1 MPVTETE
8 TPIPF
13 FLPLPFPRLYNET
26 LYSSSPIRLPRI
38 STYEVLH
45 FNHRCSLLCPHLYLP
60 LAIDNANFPSLS
72 PFRSGNSSSL
82 SAKFI
87 PPPPAS
93 IAPDTGYAFSLFDNR
108 SLRFRRAFSRVKK
121 RRKKAKRK
129 RRERKGTEEKWET
142 NEMEGRKW
150 GKIGVGE
157 ETSKR
162 KHEERLPTPPVRLQI
177 VIPSFLEI
185 CPRSEKRR
193 TGLFVPE
200 ETRRGKRDEK
210 AKRQLDR
217 DAFYSRSIESMP
229 IVTRAIVSTSVKYRV
244 SSPYS
249 DSNWTREGCGAWQ
262 RPSPSIGEIIDRRKY
277 RTSLK
282 SGRD

>member
-87 PPPPAS
+87 PPAS

-121 RRKKAKRK
+121 RRKKGKTEEERERGKERRKSGKRTKWRDENGLALARK
-129 RRERKGTEEKWET
+129 RRNANTRNGY
-142 NEMEGRKW
+142 
-150 GKIGVGE
+150 
-157 ETSKR
+157 
-162 KHEERLPTPPVRLQI
+162 RLLPFVCKSLYHLSSR
-177 VIPSFLEI
+177 FARD
-185 CPRSEKRR
+185 PRSGVR
-193 TGLFVPE
+193 LFVPE

-229 IVTRAIVSTSVKYRV
+229 IVTRAIVSISAKYRV

-277 RTSLK
+277 RASLK

>member
-87 PPPPAS
+87 PPAS

-121 RRKKAKRK
+121 RRKKGKTEEEGERGKERRKSGKRTKWRDENGLALARK
-129 RRERKGTEEKWET
+129 RRNANTRNGY
-142 NEMEGRKW
+142 
-150 GKIGVGE
+150 
-157 ETSKR
+157 
-162 KHEERLPTPPVRLQI
+162 RLLPFVCKSLYHLSSR
-177 VIPSFLEI
+177 FARD
-185 CPRSEKRR
+185 PRSGVR
-193 TGLFVPE
+193 LFVPE

-229 IVTRAIVSTSVKYRV
+229 IVTRAIVSISAKYRV

-277 RTSLK
+277 RASLK

>member
-121 RRKKAKRK
+121 RRKKGKTDEE
-129 RRERKGTEEKWET
+129 RERKGTEEKWET

-150 GKIGVGE
+150 ENWRWRGNV
-157 ETSKR
+157 ETQTRGTVTDSSRSFANRYTIFPRDLPAIREAAFDSSYRKKR
-162 KHEERLPTPPVRLQI
+162 DE
-177 VIPSFLEI
+177 
-185 CPRSEKRR
+185 
-193 TGLFVPE
+193 
-200 ETRRGKRDEK
+200 GKRDEK

-229 IVTRAIVSTSVKYRV
+229 IVTRAIVSISAKYRV

-277 RTSLK
+277 RASLK

>member
-87 PPPPAS
+87 PPAS

-121 RRKKAKRK
+121 RREKEKRK
-129 RRERKGTEEKWET
+129 RRERE
-142 NEMEGRKW
+142 R
-150 GKIGVGE
+150 
-157 ETSKR
+157 
-162 KHEERLPTPPVRLQI
+162 EERNGGKVGNERNGGTKMGKLALARKRRNANTRNGYRLLPFVCKSLYHLSSR
-177 VIPSFLEI
+177 FARD
-185 CPRSEKRR
+185 PRSGVR
-193 TGLFVPE
+193 LFVPE

-229 IVTRAIVSTSVKYRV
+229 IVTRAIVSISAKYRV

-249 DSNWTREGCGAWQ
+249 DSNWTSGGVWCVAATF
-262 RPSPSIGEIIDRRKY
+262 SKHRRNN
-277 RTSLK
+277 
-282 SGRD
+282 

>member
-121 RRKKAKRK
+121 RRKKGKTEEEREREERRKSGKRTKWRDENGLALARK
-129 RRERKGTEEKWET
+129 RRNANTRNGY
-142 NEMEGRKW
+142 
-150 GKIGVGE
+150 
-157 ETSKR
+157 
-162 KHEERLPTPPVRLQI
+162 RLLPFVCKSLYHLSSR
-177 VIPSFLEI
+177 FARD
-185 CPRSEKRR
+185 PRSGVR
-193 TGLFVPE
+193 LFVPE

-229 IVTRAIVSTSVKYRV
+229 IVTRAIVSISAKYRV

-277 RTSLK
+277 RASLK